1 MFVSTIGVPSWH
13 PDRLFHDDDHHHD
26 DKDDDDI
33 GDNDADD
40 GEE

>member
-13 PDRLFHDDDHHHD
+13 PDRLFHDDHHH
-26 DKDDDDI
+26 DDDDI